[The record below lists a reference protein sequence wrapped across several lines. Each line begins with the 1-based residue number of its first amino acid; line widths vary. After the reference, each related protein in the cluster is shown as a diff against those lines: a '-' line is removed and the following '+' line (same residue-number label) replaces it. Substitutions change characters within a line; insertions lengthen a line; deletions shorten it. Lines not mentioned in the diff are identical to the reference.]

1 MKTKIA
7 AALLALTFAT
17 GTGFPAVADAASPDQ
32 LLTLSGIEAVA
43 LTPQELASTRGAS
56 ALSNSR
62 LKAGYVVKVTVNES
76 ESGFRGLSILSTN
89 F

>member
-7 AALLALTFAT
+7 ATLVALACVASI
-17 GTGFPAVADAASPDQ
+17 GFPAAADAASPDQ
-32 LLTLSGIEAVA
+32 LLTLSGIKAVA

-76 ESGFRGLSILSTN
+76 ESGFRGRSILSTN